1 MNGSL
6 HQQFI
11 EQAIYRIEENTPR
24 VTRCLMELTEE
35 EIWKKP
41 NMVSNSIGNLILH
54 LCGNIRQYI
63 ISGLGEQEDTRQRDK
78 EFSINKL
85 YGKAEL
91 LNKLQET
98 VAEAVAIVATTD
110 AESLLTIRSVQGFS
124 LSGVGIIMHVVE
136 HFSYHTGQIAYWT
149 KILKNTD
156 LGFYA
161 GLNLNAKNRK

>member
-1 MNGSL
+1 
-6 HQQFI
+6 
-11 EQAIYRIEENTPR
+11 
-24 VTRCLMELTEE
+24 
-35 EIWKKP
+35 
-41 NMVSNSIGNLILH
+41 MVSNSIGNLILH